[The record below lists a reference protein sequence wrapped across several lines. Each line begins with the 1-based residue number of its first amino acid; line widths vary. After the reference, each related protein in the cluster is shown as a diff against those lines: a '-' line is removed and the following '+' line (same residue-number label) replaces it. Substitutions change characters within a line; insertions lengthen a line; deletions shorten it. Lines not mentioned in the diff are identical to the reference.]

1 MGNHKQILKWGNSAG
16 QTLAGHIPS
25 TSLNS
30 TATALTTDCWVKA
43 DFAATF
49 LLLCEVTTF
58 GAGTATFSI
67 KCASDKDG
75 TGAAAIT
82 GCETVA
88 MTAIGH
94 AVIQV
99 SGGAIT
105 TAKPFICGY
114 CITAGGTNVVKAV
127 LVGLDPKFSP

>member
-1 MGNHKQILKWGNSAG
+1 MGNQKQILKYGNSGG

-25 TSLNS
+25 TSLAS
-30 TATALTTDCWVKA
+30 TATSLTSNAWVKA
-43 DFAATF
+43 DFAATY

-58 GAGTATFSI
+58 AAGTATFSI
-67 KCASDKDG
+67 QCASDKDG

-99 SGGAIT
+99 SGGALT

-114 CITAGGTNVVKAV
+114 CVTAGGTNVCKAI